1 MAQLVDRVRQVERLT
16 AGKTWATKFSRKE
29 KVTYVDTNDD
39 DSEFDINFDD
49 AKTARLI
56 LQS

>member
-56 LQS
+56 L